1 MLDKLV
7 SKTTGHRLR
16 KVSGDGAAQA
26 RLRQAPTFDI
36 TTQRLYAIVAVLVPA
51 LCFLYG
57 LGSSALR
64 DNNEG
69 LYAEIAREMLST
81 GDFIVPHLNGVPY
94 IEKPPLL
101 YWLISLSMAVFGHT
115 PAAARLVSAAAMWVL
130 CVSLFQFCSARGN
143 PRAGCYAGLAVAS
156 AVPVTVAA
164 HFVLFDPLLTSLFGM
179 CMLCCLQF
187 HLTGSRRAY
196 RLALVLLG
204 LAVLEKGAVALVL
217 AGGTVGLFLLLVR
230 DVRSWRRWFDPAGLA
245 LFLLVTVPWHVAAAL
260 SLEGFSWFYFVNEH
274 LLRFLGRRLP
284 DDYHRGPVW
293 YYLPRLV
300 VMLFPWT
307 PFLILLT
314 RARAGAGARGGPAA
328 SAASSASASASA
340 SAERTIIK
348 FCQAMMLF
356 PLVFFSLSQAK
367 ADYYLLVTAPALAL
381 WLAMAT
387 APQVQPGCGL
397 RVAWCWGSAAAFA
410 ILLAA
415 IVAVDPKGRWA
426 MSSLALAALGW
437 AALAALG
444 AFVFRRLRSRSSM
457 DLAMLAVAL
466 AVVPTLWLW
475 SRAVV
480 ERNARDSSWQI
491 ARVIQRAIDEERDRE
506 RGQVGGQEGGQERGQ
521 PRQVLIYRDFEDA
534 FSTLPFYLG
543 RPLPVVDSISRDLE
557 FGCKKAPGTAC
568 ISTEQFRRLQAGGP
582 VAVAVRAPRAAAFLA
597 MAGTQGWRIEWVGE
611 KLVFFSPRQAA
622 R

>member
-1 MLDKLV
+1 MLQKLL
-7 SKTTGHRLR
+7 SKAGAHRLR
-16 KVSGDGAAQA
+16 GVSGAGAVQA
-26 RLRQAPTFDI
+26 RVPHAPALDI
-36 TTQRLYAIVAVLVPA
+36 TTRRIYAIVAVLVPA

-57 LGSSALR
+57 LDSAALR

-115 PAAARLVSAAAMWVL
+115 PAAARLVSAVAMWAL
-130 CVSLFQFCSARGN
+130 CVSLFRFCSARGN
-143 PRAGCYAGLAVAS
+143 PRAGCYASLAVAS

-187 HLTGSRRAY
+187 HLAGNRRAY

-217 AGGTVGLFLLLVR
+217 AGGTIGLFLLLVR
-230 DVRSWRRWFDPAGLA
+230 DVRGWRRWFDPAGLA
-245 LFLLVTVPWHVAAAL
+245 LLLLVTVPWHVAAAH
-260 SLEGFSWFYFVNEH
+260 SQQGFSWFYFVNEH
-274 LLRFLGRRLP
+274 LLRFIGRRLP

-293 YYLPRLV
+293 YYWPRLL

-307 PFLILLT
+307 PFLLLLT
-314 RARAGAGARGGPAA
+314 RAGGGATAVPAEPG
-328 SAASSASASASA
+328 
-340 SAERTIIK
+340 ERTIIK
-348 FCQAMMLF
+348 FCQAMTLF

-381 WLAMAT
+381 WLAIAT
-387 APQVQPGCGL
+387 APQVQPGCGR
-397 RVAWCWGSAAAFA
+397 RVAWCWGGAAAFA
-410 ILLAA
+410 ILFAA
-415 IVAVDPKGRWA
+415 VVANDPKGQWA
-426 MSSLALAALGW
+426 LSSLAWTALGW

-444 AFVFRRLRSRSSM
+444 AFLFRRLRSRSSM

-466 AVVPTLWLW
+466 AILPTLWLW

-480 ERNARDSSWQI
+480 DRNARDSSWQV
-491 ARVIQRAIDEERDRE
+491 ARLIQQEIDKERGKERGPERGRE
-506 RGQVGGQEGGQERGQ
+506 RGPERGQERQ
-521 PRQVLIYRDFEDA
+521 RRQVLIYRDFEDS
-534 FSTLPFYLG
+534 FSALPFYLG
-543 RPLPVVDSISRDLE
+543 RPLPVIDSLSRDLD

-568 ISTEQFRRLQAGGP
+568 MSIDQFRQLRARGP
-582 VAVAVRAPRAAAFLA
+582 VAVAVRAPRAADFLA
-597 MAGTQGWRIEWVGE
+597 MAGTEGWRIERVGE
-611 KLVFFSPRQAA
+611 KLVFFSPG
-622 R
+622 